1 MTLDKDDVKEAVKA
15 YLVSRESKDERK
27 EVFKQAITE
36 YLNAQFAEVGKWSL
50 RGLLVMLVVGI
61 LYLFAKAKGIL

>member
-15 YLVSRESKDERK
+15 YLVSLESKDERK
-27 EVFKQAITE
+27 DVFKQAITE
-36 YLNAQFAEVGKWSL
+36 YLNTQFAEVGKWSL